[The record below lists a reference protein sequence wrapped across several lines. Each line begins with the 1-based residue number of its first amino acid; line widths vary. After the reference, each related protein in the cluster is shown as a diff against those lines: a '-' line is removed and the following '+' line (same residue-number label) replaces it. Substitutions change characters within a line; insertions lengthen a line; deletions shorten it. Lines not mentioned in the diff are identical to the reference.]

1 MKLITISTLF
11 LLLFF
16 VSCIPQKKTIYMQ
29 DLTSTKD
36 YVNSYFKAEEVT
48 EAYTLQA
55 GDYVY
60 IKVIT
65 PDEKVAAL
73 YNLDLGG
80 AGSNNMGEGSSIRFM
95 SYQVSDQ
102 GNIDFPYV
110 GKVSVKGLT
119 LREVKESMR
128 HILRNHIDTFS
139 LQVQLTNAQ
148 FTILGEVS
156 APGQYTMSK
165 NQINIF
171 EAIALAG
178 DLTIYGKRRN
188 VQIVRPTANGTK
200 TITINLNDRNLID
213 SDKYFIMPND
223 MVYVEPVK
231 AKMWG
236 FGETFSLGLFSSL
249 VSLVLVVVALK

>member
-1 MKLITISTLF
+1 MKLITLPI
-11 LLLFF
+11 LLLLVFL

-29 DLTSTKD
+29 DISQERK
-36 YVNSYFKAEEVT
+36 YVNPYFKAEEVT
-48 EAYTLQA
+48 EAYTLQP

-65 PDEKVAAL
+65 PDEQVAAL
-73 YNLDLGG
+73 YNLDMGQ
-80 AGSNNMGEGSSIRFM
+80 ANANTMGEGSSIRFL

-110 GKVSVKGLT
+110 GKVSVNGLT
-119 LREVKESMR
+119 LRQVKENMR
-128 HILRNHIDTFS
+128 NILKNHIDTFS

-148 FTILGEVS
+148 FTILGEVRS
-156 APGQYTMSK
+156 PGQYTMSK

-178 DLTIYGKRRN
+178 DLTVYGKRRK
-188 VQIVRPTANGTK
+188 VQIIRPTAQGTK
-200 TITINLNDRNLID
+200 TITVNLSDRNLID

-223 MVYVEPVK
+223 MVYVEPLKV
-231 AKMWG
+231 KMWG

-249 VSLVLVVVALK
+249 VSLFLLVNALK

>member
-1 MKLITISTLF
+1 
-11 LLLFF
+11 
-16 VSCIPQKKTIYMQ
+16 MQ
-29 DLTSTKD
+29 DISKKRK
-36 YVNSYFKAEEVT
+36 YVNPYFKAEEVT
-48 EAYTLQA
+48 EAYTLQP

-73 YNLDLGG
+73 YNLNVGQSSL
-80 AGSNNMGEGSSIRFM
+80 NNMGEGSSIRFV

-110 GKVSVKGLT
+110 GKVNVENLT
-119 LREVKESMR
+119 LRQVKENMR
-128 HILRNHIDTFS
+128 DILKNHIDTFS

-148 FTILGEVS
+148 FTILGEVT

-165 NQINIF
+165 DQINIF

-178 DLTIYGKRRN
+178 DLTVYGKRRN
-188 VQIVRPTANGTK
+188 VQIIRPTARGTK
-200 TITINLNDRNLID
+200 TITVNLRDRNLID

-231 AKMWG
+231 GKMWG
-236 FGETFSLGLFSSL
+236 FGGTFSLGLFSSIITLILL
-249 VSLVLVVVALK
+249 VNTLN